1 MLEYLSRSLSLSIS
15 AGGKFTITVKDPFS
29 FEIPVDTT
37 TGNDLNELL
46 QISVILNSL
55 FSLCFEASVWLYT
68 SLFYNMK
75 YS

>member
-1 MLEYLSRSLSLSIS
+1 MLEYLSRSLSIS

-46 QISVILNSL
+46 Q
-55 FSLCFEASVWLYT
+55 
-68 SLFYNMK
+68 K
-75 YS
+75 